1 MVENRETTRPIAWL
15 ALGLFMAGLLLPFVI
30 YAILVSR
37 LLGLA
42 HYQAANV
49 AAGVGA
55 GCELLA
61 LMLGL
66 IGLRHL
72 PAKVA
77 AGGAVVVIGL
87 VAFAALAWV
96 GR

>member
-1 MVENRETTRPIAWL
+1 MVENLETTRRVAWL

-42 HYQAANV
+42 HYQAVNL

-61 LMLGL
+61 LVLGL

-72 PAKVA
+72 PAKAA

>member
-1 MVENRETTRPIAWL
+1 MVENREMTRRVAWL
-15 ALGLFMAGLLLPFVI
+15 ALGLFISGLLLPFVI

-42 HYQAANV
+42 HYQAVNV

-61 LMLGL
+61 LILGL

-77 AGGAVVVIGL
+77 TGGAVVVIGL
-87 VAFAALAWV
+87 VVFAAMAWV

>member
-1 MVENRETTRPIAWL
+1 MVENRETTRRVAWL

-42 HYQAANV
+42 HYQAVNV
-49 AAGVGA
+49 AASVGA

-61 LMLGL
+61 LLLGL
-66 IGLRHL
+66 SGLRHL

-77 AGGAVVVIGL
+77 VGGAVVVIGL
-87 VAFAALAWV
+87 AAFAALAWV

>member
-1 MVENRETTRPIAWL
+1 MVDNRETTQRIAWL
-15 ALGLFMAGLLLPFVI
+15 ALGLFIAGLLLPLFI

-37 LLGLA
+37 LLGVS
-42 HYQAANV
+42 HHQAVSV
-49 AAGVGA
+49 AAGVA
-55 GCELLA
+55 AMCELLA
-61 LMLGL
+61 LILGL

-77 AGGAVVVIGL
+77 AGGAAVLIGL
-87 VAFAALAWV
+87 VVFVAVAWV